1 MLLVLL
7 DFFLKWTKSAEYFY
21 FFVICLK
28 EMQFFFF
35 SVRKQR
41 GLSVHQRVLPKMYLS
56 ILGKISKADLLT
68 ILLLFFNFDGGF

>member
-28 EMQFFFF
+28 EMQFFFFF

-68 ILLLFFNFDGGF
+68 ILLLFF